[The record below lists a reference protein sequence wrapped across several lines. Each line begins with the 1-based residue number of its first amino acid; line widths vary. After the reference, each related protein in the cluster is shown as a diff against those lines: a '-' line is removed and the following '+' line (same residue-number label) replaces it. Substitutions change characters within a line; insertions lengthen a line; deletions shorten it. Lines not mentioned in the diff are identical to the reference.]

1 MDQRLQF
8 ALEIARQAG
17 KILRDGFGHTSQIDL
32 KGTVDLVTEFDLAS
46 ERLIRSGIETAFP
59 EDAIL
64 AEEEGSQG
72 DGEYR
77 WLIDPLD
84 GTTNFAHRM
93 PVFSVSIAYARRDQ
107 ALLGVVYDPM
117 RDEMFHALDGQGA
130 YLNGKRLAVSQTE
143 GLINS
148 LVVSGFPYDKHTHP
162 ENNLDH
168 FAAVTLST
176 RGIRRLG
183 SAALDLCYVAAGRFD
198 AYWELGLWPWDWGA
212 GILLVREAGGLVTN
226 MRGGEAI
233 FGERAS
239 LLATNGR
246 LHQDML
252 AILNRDKAT

>member
-1 MDQRLQF
+1 MEQRLNF
-8 ALEIARQAG
+8 ALETARRAG
-17 KILRDGFGHTSQIDL
+17 EILREGFGNASQVNL

-46 ERLIRSGIETAFP
+46 ERLIRSAIEAAYP

-84 GTTNFAHRM
+84 GTTNYAHRL
-93 PVFSVSIAYARRDQ
+93 PIFSISIAYARGEH
-107 ALLGVVYDPM
+107 AMLGVVYDPM
-117 RDEMFHALDGQGA
+117 RDEMFHALEGRGA
-130 YLNGKRLAVSQTE
+130 YLNGQPLVVSQTSR
-143 GLINS
+143 LINS
-148 LVVSGFPYDKHTHP
+148 LVVTGFPYDKHTNP
-162 ENNLDH
+162 DNNLDH
-168 FAAVTLST
+168 FADVTLST

-198 AYWELGLWPWDWGA
+198 AYWELRLWPWDWGA
-212 GILLVREAGGLVTN
+212 GILLVREAGGRVTDIH
-226 MRGGEAI
+226 GGEAI
-233 FGERAS
+233 FGEHAS

-252 AILNRDKAT
+252 TLINSGKSD